1 MKIRPYINFIASVFL
16 LSACVNS
23 VEETAIRANFT
34 VGDEDNEI
42 VLMAGVRDGGTSVT
56 TRAADPGHSN
66 HTPFKSVTKMA
77 LRIDGTWLGNDPESI
92 IKSTSATITT
102 NKVKDDKHNEVKFE
116 GTEKCYWDDYG
127 TADPANM
134 SLKNA
139 SDEEQHVGNGRDKGL
154 TIYAA
159 CVEGEST
166 APTISSW
173 TSQPWSVG
181 TPTSGVINQTGGW
194 ANVDLLTSNNITASA
209 DGTYKFDDWMNDL
222 KNSSSTASNLL
233 IFTHAMTKI
242 TVELTAGLGFVDS
255 KFVGNPTVK
264 LLGFYYTG
272 NVNVVNKSSSPTSTA
287 NIDMHRSD
295 GGAGNTTAT
304 YDALVFPGNTFDNGT
319 DILTLTADGNTY
331 FVTAKELNAAIQ
343 KAIDETA
350 TTGYP
355 TNMDN
360 ALLHGWNYKLKITV
374 NQTDIK
380 VEATI
385 VDWKDV
391 EADEEAPK
399 INFSQCYGQDGTNFG
414 KDFTLYRS
422 KNVTG
427 SYINGL
433 TEDNSSTVS
442 YASSKYTM
450 SPQLY
455 WPDHQTHYFFRG
467 VWPVVDSKDT
477 SAEPQQLG
485 PTSSQVKA
493 SYVEV
498 ANVAYKQGY
507 YPSDLMI
514 GMPRKEDGTLDETCK
529 AGHNKQGICA
539 TDAAEDGTH
548 ANNKE
553 GLIHLNFEYA
563 MSQVEVELKTVD
575 SPDAA
580 KVNINANTVVELVNV
595 YNSGEV
601 KLSDGSVSVSGDK
614 GSYTLDVVEGSGNE
628 LKRHSAIVP
637 QVLTYSTEEAQKAN
651 NLRFKITVTNDDAVL
666 YANAAEYNAAKG
678 TSIDDD
684 AFAALTDEQKTKTPA
699 TTDVY
704 YADVNPILKSG
715 STSEKVAPN
724 GQWESGVHYKY
735 ILTLSKTAIKVTATL
750 KDWVTVT
757 ASDNIWF

>member
-23 VEETAIRANFT
+23 VEETAIRATFT

-92 IKSTSATITT
+92 IKFTSATITT

-331 FVTAKELNAAIQ
+331 FVTAAKLNAAIQ
-343 KAIDETA
+343 KAIDETSSP
-350 TTGYP
+350 GYP
-355 TNMDN
+355 TGKGT
-360 ALLHGWNYKLKITV
+360 ALLQGWNYKLKITV
-374 NQTDIK
+374 NQSDI
-380 VEATI
+380 VVTATI
-385 VDWKDV
+385 LNWKEV
-391 EADEEAPK
+391 EADTEAPK
-399 INFSQCYGQDGTNFG
+399 IRVTASYGYEASVTPTEPQAFKEPFDFFRSTSKTSSYSKDAYVSWDATNG
-414 KDFTLYRS
+414 YVMHD
-422 KNVTG
+422 
-427 SYINGL
+427 
-433 TEDNSSTVS
+433 
-442 YASSKYTM
+442 
-450 SPQLY
+450 QLY
-455 WPDHQTHYFFRG
+455 WPNHQTHYFFRG
-467 VWPVVDSKDT
+467 VYPRVGTAVNGT
-477 SAEPQQLG
+477 TLL
-485 PTSSQVKA
+485 
-493 SYVEV
+493 
-498 ANVAYKQGY
+498 ANPEAVTTENDNNVIAIANATYTANT
-507 YPSDLMI
+507 YPSDLAI
-514 GMPRKEDGTLDETCK
+514 AIPRGTTEGSYDETCK
-529 AGHNKQGICA
+529 VAGHSSTPGICA
-539 TDAAEDGTH
+539 T
-548 ANNKE
+548 E
-553 GLIHLNFEYA
+553 GVINMNFEYA
-563 MSQVEVELKTVD
+563 MSKVEVRLKSSAT
-575 SPDAA
+575 DASHIA
-580 KVNINANTVVELVNV
+580 LTKDNTKVEIIGA
-595 YNSGEV
+595 YSKARI
-601 KLSDGSVSVSGDK
+601 KLSDGLHDTYADSDK
-614 GSYTLDVVEGSGNE
+614 GTYALSNLETPATDFLVTTLD
-628 LKRHSAIVP
+628 AIVP
-637 QVLTYSTEEAQKAN
+637 QEIGDDVIF
-651 NLRFKITVTNDDAVL
+651 RITVTTND
-666 YANAAEYNAAKG
+666 KG
-678 TSIDDD
+678 TADTSDD
-684 AFAALTDEQKTKTPA
+684 E
-699 TTDVY
+699 TDVY
-704 YADVNPILKSG
+704 ECKVNLINVKNSSPATPVTEWIHGK
-715 STSEKVAPN
+715 
-724 GQWESGVHYKY
+724 HYIY
-735 ILTLSKTAIKVTATL
+735 ELDLNKTAIKVTATL